1 VFADVIPFSPINAPS
16 APSPSSQG
24 GKPSAEGP
32 LPSSGKRTHDIMWV
46 IIGIVGGSAILLLI
60 IALSVW
66 RCITKKRKENVK
78 NPEAAARRGFYRPAN
93 LLSLC

>member
-1 VFADVIPFSPINAPS
+1 
-16 APSPSSQG
+16 
-24 GKPSAEGP
+24 
-32 LPSSGKRTHDIMWV
+32 MWV

-78 NPEAAARRGFYRPAN
+78 NPEAAARRGFYCPAN